1 MSNMNRKEERKPKTL
16 FLRNFM
22 TFCLRSFLNAQSE
35 PSLQENPMIIPL
47 ILCQTLSQSFRSH
60 FAWTK
65 SRMKQFAN
73 SYKKIS
79 IKVLFDLP
87 IHPKPPPSSL
97 FQKKMETFAPYRTII
112 ILTPKPYV
120 MDIHFLILTN

>member
-1 MSNMNRKEERKPKTL
+1 MLNANRKEERNRKTL

-22 TFCLRSFLNAQSE
+22 IFFLRSFLNALSE
-35 PSLQENPMIIPL
+35 PSLQENPMIMPL
-47 ILCQTLSQSFRSH
+47 ISNQTLSQSFKSH
-60 FAWTK
+60 FAWTR
-65 SRMKQFAN
+65 SRMKQFVN

-97 FQKKMETFAPYRTII
+97 FQKKMENSAPYRTIV
-112 ILTPKPYV
+112 ILTPKRYA
-120 MDIHFLILTN
+120 MDIHSLILTN

>member
-1 MSNMNRKEERKPKTL
+1 MSNANRKEERNWKTL

-22 TFCLRSFLNAQSE
+22 ISFLRSFLNALLE
-35 PSLQENPMIIPL
+35 PSLQKSPMIMPL
-47 ILCQTLSQSFRSH
+47 ISNQTLNQSFRSH
-60 FAWTK
+60 FAWTRSK
-65 SRMKQFAN
+65 MKQFDN

-97 FQKKMETFAPYRTII
+97 FQKKMDSSVPCRTIV
-112 ILTPKPYV
+112 ILTPKLYA
-120 MDIHFLILTN
+120 MDTHFLILTN